1 MESPRTIAITGLRTF
16 LGQRLAERLL
26 AHDPKLRLVGID
38 LRRPYRLEGRVRF
51 HRADLTDPTADGR
64 LAEIFEKERVEV
76 VVHTA
81 FRTFPT
87 PDLEGDHELETIG
100 SLHVLH
106 ACAAHKV
113 RRFVLGSSTMLY
125 GPRPDNPNFLGE
137 DHPLR
142 GHPQAHNVMNRVQT
156 EELVRDWAARHPDTE
171 VTVLRPCWIVGPSCW
186 DPVTRYLAR
195 PIVPTLFGWDPLLQ
209 LVHEEDALF
218 VFLRATLERH
228 PGVYNVVGKNVL
240 PLSSLLRMAGKT
252 VLPIPPPLLFRL
264 RYVPSQRQTGDP
276 PEAFYD
282 YLRYLWVADGERGF
296 AAFGEPAYTTQEA
309 WLSFVGHRRMR
320 RYR

>member
-38 LRRPYRLEGRVRF
+38 LRRPYRLEGRIRF

-64 LAEIFEKERVEV
+64 LAEIFEKERVEA
-76 VVHTA
+76 VVHAA

-87 PDLEGDHELETIG
+87 PDLEVDHELETIG

-113 RRFVLGSSTMLY
+113 RRFVLASSTMLY

-156 EELVRDWAARHPDTE
+156 EDLVREWSARHPDTE
-171 VTVLRPCWIVGPSCW
+171 VTVLRPCWIVGPGHW

-195 PIVPTLFGWDPLLQ
+195 PIVPTLLGWDPLLQ
-209 LVHEEDALF
+209 LVHEEDVLF
-218 VFLRATLERH
+218 AFLRATLERH
-228 PGVYNVVGKNVL
+228 PGVYNVVGRNVL

-282 YLRYLWVADGERGF
+282 YLRYLWVADGARGF
-296 AAFGEPAYTTQEA
+296 EAFGEPAYTTQEA
-309 WLSFVGHRRMR
+309 WLSFVGARRMR

>member
-1 MESPRTIAITGLRTF
+1 VLR
-16 LGQRLAERLL
+16 ACW
-26 AHDPKLRLVGID
+26 P
-38 LRRPYRLEGRVRF
+38 
-51 HRADLTDPTADGR
+51 
-64 LAEIFEKERVEV
+64 
-76 VVHTA
+76 
-81 FRTFPT
+81 
-87 PDLEGDHELETIG
+87 IG
-100 SLHVLH
+100 PS
-106 ACAAHKV
+106 
-113 RRFVLGSSTMLY
+113 FW
-125 GPRPDNPNFLGE
+125 
-137 DHPLR
+137 
-142 GHPQAHNVMNRVQT
+142 NRVT
-156 EELVRDWAARHPDTE
+156 AYLS
-171 VTVLRPCWIVGPSCW
+171 L
-186 DPVTRYLAR
+186 PV
-195 PIVPTLFGWDPLLQ
+195 VPVPLGFDPLLQ

-218 VFLRATLERH
+218 AFLRATLERH